1 MKRNQRDGLR
11 FCATIDKLTVTFVV
25 LSTSVF
31 NPYER
36 SFSVSLL
43 YEGFVREYHYTNFL
57 LRFQNALRVFKIV
70 AQLTCLHN
78 ASIQMQIA
86 NA

>member
-25 LSTSVF
+25 HSTSVF
-31 NPYER
+31 SESDHPYER

-70 AQLTCLHN
+70 AQLTCL
-78 ASIQMQIA
+78 S
-86 NA
+86 